1 MEPTAGESTAAG
13 ATFSMSSKRRG
24 LGRGL
29 DALLGASAG
38 AHVAAAFHE
47 EKHIQSKI
55 NDGFV
60 FYGEKWQ
67 IKVETSRLWFA
78 F

>member
-1 MEPTAGESTAAG
+1 MEPAAGESTAAG

-38 AHVAAAFHE
+38 AHVAAAVSDGQLREVPVDLIERGRFQPRM
-47 EKHIQSKI
+47 HIAP
-55 NDGFV
+55 
-60 FYGEKWQ
+60 EAL
-67 IKVETSRLWFA
+67 E
-78 F
+78 